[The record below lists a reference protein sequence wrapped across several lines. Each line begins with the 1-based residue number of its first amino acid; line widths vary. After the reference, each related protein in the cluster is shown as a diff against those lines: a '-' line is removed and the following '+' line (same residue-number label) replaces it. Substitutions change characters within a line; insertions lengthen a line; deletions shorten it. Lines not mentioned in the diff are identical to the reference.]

1 MLRNVVAIERDGL
14 DFRTLTIVFEVPDDA
29 FDLVEAVKKA
39 STEYCQTEEGIAT
52 YRYNCHS
59 FNWADFAMSVPNEIC
74 EKYGFKKVV
83 DGILS
88 DIEVNW
94 DEELADESQIL
105 DKEDDNE
112 EI

>member
-1 MLRNVVAIERDGL
+1 MLRNVVAIERDGWDL
-14 DFRTLTIVFEVPDDA
+14 RTLTIVFEVPNEA

-39 STEYCQTEEGIAT
+39 STEYCQTEEGRAT
-52 YRYNCHS
+52 YNYNCHS

-83 DGILS
+83 DEILS

-94 DEELADESQIL
+94 DEELVDESQIS
-105 DKEDDNE
+105 DEDE
-112 EI
+112 E

>member
-1 MLRNVVAIERDGL
+1 MLRTITAIERDGWDL
-14 DFRTLTIVFEVPDDA
+14 RTLSIVFEVPDEA
-29 FDLVEAVKKA
+29 FDLVKAVKKA
-39 STEYCQTEEGIAT
+39 STEYCLTENGRAT
-52 YRYNCHS
+52 YEYNCHS

-94 DEELADESQIL
+94 DEELIDQSQIS
-105 DKEDDNE
+105 DEDE
-112 EI
+112 E

>member
-1 MLRNVVAIERDGL
+1 MLRNVVAVERDGW
-14 DFRTLTIVFEVPDDA
+14 DIRTLTIVFEVPDEA

-39 STEYCQTEEGIAT
+39 ATEYCLTEDGRAT

-74 EKYGFKKVV
+74 EKHGFKKVV

-88 DIEVNW
+88 DLKVNW
-94 DEELADESQIL
+94 DEELVDDSQIE
-105 DKEDDNE
+105 EDEDE
-112 EI
+112 ES